1 MYVFP
6 GKSLNVLVEFKLG
19 EDPAS
24 PSLAAYRVVDSDGVV
39 VESTPITIPAGE
51 TQVWITI
58 DGDAHTLDPLLPYE
72 QHRLEISYVING
84 LSFDNYM
91 SYFVVPDLFLDYG
104 IRNVRTLFGSTTMD
118 LSDEHIDFY
127 RSYIDLTS
135 GPLAEAMVAALNGT
149 DMQRKLAAKQLIFWH
164 TMQTI
169 LPAVR
174 MNMLKSVESETSK
187 MTRMSNVSNFDAL
200 IDMIKN
206 KYALYASLVA
216 ATTATTAPTLI
227 VLDAPTDAITGA

>member
-24 PSLAAYRVVDSDGVV
+24 PSLAAYKVVDADGEVV
-39 VESTPITIPAGE
+39 GSTPITIPQGA
-51 TQVWITI
+51 TQVWVTI
-58 DGDAHTLDPLLPYE
+58 DASAHTLDPSLAYN

-118 LSDEHIDFY
+118 LSDENIDFY

-135 GPLAEAMVAALNGT
+135 GALADAMVEALNGS

-187 MTRMSNVSNFDAL
+187 MTRMSNSSNFDTL
-200 IDMIKN
+200 ITMIKD

-216 ATTATTAPTLI
+216 ATTATSAPTLI